1 MRLHP
6 LSVAYRT
13 GASVTRLAWVLVFLT
28 VGSSQVGGLGGLQV
42 VGLVSL
48 ALLLAGVYQVLYY
61 QRFEYELTDDSLD
74 ISSGVLS
81 RRDREIPL
89 DRVQNVDISSTAVGR
104 VLGIAAVGIETA
116 GGSDTEASLR
126 YVGNEEAK
134 RLQNEISRLKR
145 GATPDDAEPAD
156 TEDAREAFA
165 IGFKELFLLGAVSV
179 DLRLVPVLSVALSVL
194 APSLATQLDP
204 RVVGSSLVVAPL
216 LLVGFYLL
224 SAVLSG
230 AVAVTNYYGFR
241 LTRGSDELRYER
253 GLLQRYSGTIPLV
266 KVQSLT
272 VRANFLARAIG
283 YASLA
288 VETAGYGQETG
299 SQSAIPFAR
308 REKVN
313 ELVADIEGVEL
324 DEFERPPKRARQ
336 RYAVRYTALALVV
349 AAGAFA
355 VQRFTAVQFPPWL
368 GLALVPVALAY
379 AHYAWKLRGVALL
392 DDHVVT
398 RNGVFVQTVQVVPY
412 HRVQTLSRTATW
424 FARRRQLATLVV
436 DTAGSSG
443 LRDRD
448 PRAVDFD
455 EDRVGELRAEIEE
468 RFGERIRGRRAERRR
483 ERVAALQDAD
493 TGSGPGPGAGPTST
507 ADD

>member
-6 LSVAYRT
+6 LSVVYRT
-13 GASVTRLAWVLVFLT
+13 GASVSRLAWVLIFLT
-28 VGSSQVGGLGGLQV
+28 VGSSQVGGLGTLQV
-42 VGLVSL
+42 VGLVVA
-48 ALLLAGVYQVLYY
+48 ALVLAGGYQLLYF
-61 QRFEYELTDDSLD
+61 QRFDYELTEDSLD
-74 ISSGVLS
+74 IRSGVLS

-126 YVGNEEAK
+126 YVGDEEAK
-134 RLQNEISRLKR
+134 RLQDEISRLKR
-145 GATPDDAEPAD
+145 GAEPGGDATEEPA
-156 TEDAREAFA
+156 EGAREAFA
-165 IGFKELFLLGAVSV
+165 IGMKELILLGAVSV
-179 DLRLVPVLSVALSVL
+179 DLRLVPVLSVALSVV

-204 RVVGSSLVVAPL
+204 RMVGSSLVVAPL
-216 LLVGFYLL
+216 LLVAFYLV

-230 AVAVTNYYGFR
+230 AFAITNYYGFR
-241 LTRGSDELRYER
+241 LTQASDELRYER
-253 GLLQRYSGTIPLV
+253 GLLQRYSGTIPLA

-272 VRANFLARAIG
+272 IRANVLARAIG

-288 VETAGYGQETG
+288 VETAGYGEEGG
-299 SQSAIPFAR
+299 SQSAIPFAS
-308 REKVN
+308 REKAL
-313 ELVADIEGVEL
+313 ELVRDIEGVEL
-324 DEFERPPKRARQ
+324 GEFERPPKRARS

-349 AAGAFA
+349 AGGAAA
-355 VQRFTAVQFPPWL
+355 VERFTQLQFPWWV
-368 GLALVPVALAY
+368 GLALVPAALAY

-392 DDHVVT
+392 EDHVVT

-412 HRVQTLSRTATW
+412 HRVQTLTTSANW
-424 FARRRQLATLVV
+424 FARRRDLATLVI

-443 LRDRD
+443 LRDSN

-455 EDRVGELRAEIEE
+455 TDRVAQLRGEIEQ
-468 RFGERIRGRRAERRR
+468 RFDERITERRAERRR
-483 ERVAALQDAD
+483 ERVAALAR
-493 TGSGPGPGAGPTST
+493 SAGP

>member
-1 MRLHP
+1 
-6 LSVAYRT
+6 
-13 GASVTRLAWVLVFLT
+13 
-28 VGSSQVGGLGGLQV
+28 
-42 VGLVSL
+42 
-48 ALLLAGVYQVLYY
+48 
-61 QRFEYELTDDSLD
+61 
-74 ISSGVLS
+74 
-81 RRDREIPL
+81 
-89 DRVQNVDISSTAVGR
+89 
-104 VLGIAAVGIETA
+104 
-116 GGSDTEASLR
+116 
-126 YVGNEEAK
+126 
-134 RLQNEISRLKR
+134 
-145 GATPDDAEPAD
+145 
-156 TEDAREAFA
+156 
-165 IGFKELFLLGAVSV
+165 
-179 DLRLVPVLSVALSVL
+179 
-194 APSLATQLDP
+194 
-204 RVVGSSLVVAPL
+204 VAPL

-224 SAVLSG
+224 SALLSG

-253 GLLQRYSGTIPLV
+253 GLLQRYSGTIPLA

-272 VRANFLARAIG
+272 IRANFLARAIG

-493 TGSGPGPGAGPTST
+493 TGSGHGSGPGSTSP